1 VTVSPYFAGF
11 ILVWFFAWGFL
22 LLKFPAQC
30 HRVMSWGRT
39 PDERQ
44 TKRARFVGYMAL
56 FFGGLFVIELAFG
69 LVN

>member
-1 VTVSPYFAGF
+1 MGILAGQ
-11 ILVWFFAWGFL
+11 ISRTMLSNHVL
-22 LLKFPAQC
+22 
-30 HRVMSWGRT
+30 GRT

>member
-1 VTVSPYFAGF
+1 
-11 ILVWFFAWGFL
+11 
-22 LLKFPAQC
+22 
-30 HRVMSWGRT
+30 MSWGRT